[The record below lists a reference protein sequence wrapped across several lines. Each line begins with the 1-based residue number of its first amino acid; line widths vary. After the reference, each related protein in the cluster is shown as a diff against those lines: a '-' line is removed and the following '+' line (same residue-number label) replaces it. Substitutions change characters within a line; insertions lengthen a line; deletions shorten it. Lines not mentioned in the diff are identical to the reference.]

1 MKTIEIDIHD
11 EIDIYYHTH
20 IHIYHNKCIK
30 NYIEY
35 YKTCSIMFN

>member
-20 IHIYHNKCIK
+20 IHIYHHKCIK
-30 NYIEY
+30 KLY
-35 YKTCSIMFN
+35 